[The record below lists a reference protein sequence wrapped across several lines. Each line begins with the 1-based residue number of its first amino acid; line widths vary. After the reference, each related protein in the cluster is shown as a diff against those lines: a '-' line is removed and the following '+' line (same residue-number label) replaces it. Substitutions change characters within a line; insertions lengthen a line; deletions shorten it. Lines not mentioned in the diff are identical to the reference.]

1 MQGTGFDGGEQ
12 LKLVTMS
19 GKEADAGGKSSD
31 SGAGGKTSDAPSG
44 GAGGKVRDADSSA
57 SSGPSQETLMERVM
71 AYCRT
76 RDFLKIFEDYI
87 LNHLKYFKDAELDE
101 SGDAEHRL
109 DWWEIFQDY
118 LKVFEGVMEEFI
130 EREGGDF
137 NAFYQECREKQ
148 DHGDPHEKHFL
159 KLLLASA
166 DYKDFS
172 RIMIREAS
180 FYYATGMSSFGRLPK
195 EDEDRMRAEA
205 EKESADVD
213 DGYAGQQGGRK

>member
-1 MQGTGFDGGEQ
+1 MGGTGGGNGGE
-12 LKLVTMS
+12 
-19 GKEADAGGKSSD
+19 GGPD
-31 SGAGGKTSDAPSG
+31 NA
-44 GAGGKVRDADSSA
+44 
-57 SSGPSQETLMERVM
+57 TLMDRVM

-213 DGYAGQQGGRK
+213 QGYAGQQQQSGRK